1 MSKGSH
7 LKKHGHRK
15 DKRVAAM
22 RKDEYRRHAESGIGH
37 RSPRLDPHTSHTR
50 KQAGYLW

>member
-22 RKDEYRRHAESGIGH
+22 RKDEYRRHAESGIGYPSSRH
-37 RSPRLDPHTSHTR
+37 APHTSHSR
-50 KQAGYLW
+50 KQVGYLW